1 MNRFVKKNM
10 MLIIVVSLSSVA
22 AIALLVWTAIEHS
35 RMTAYI
41 NQVNKLRKDIGV
53 LVSKKPAPVDENK
66 PRIQQDIETY
76 SKAADAIERA
86 FNDPLLPALEQF
98 IRVVQYNDPEKKAV
112 RAISLPEFKELF
124 FAAWDKVD
132 SANVADQGI
141 TFKVFQQHFPNWRN
155 AMNKFKEEA
164 EKATTEP
171 ITDQSVDE
179 VFLTALGVPRTMQG
193 KPELLSRF
201 MADFRYKLLDMLS
214 NGKVTVGNVDAGNF
228 SFRQQDVFQPEEYP
242 LVARN
247 WDIIGDIV
255 SKIVEAKV
263 KSLNGFYKRTVA
275 GETVGDYQ
283 VYNFTFEVEGSLESI
298 RKLVSL
304 LDQAYLAGNR
314 VYVVRAVF
322 LYAAEDQAK
331 QLFMPV
337 SAASGTEGQNGEVG
351 LMPPGMQQ
359 PGALQPGVMPGM
371 PQPQL
376 QGRGRGRRGNIS
388 RPMEIDRPQT
398 EEEQRAQLEE
408 ARRKWLENEK
418 KKPFY
423 ERMGYGNILVGANND
438 CQAQITV
445 EYVILNKK
453 Q

>member
-10 MLIIVVSLSSVA
+10 ILIIVISLSSVA

-35 RMTAYI
+35 RMSAYI
-41 NQVNKLRKDIGV
+41 NQVNKLREDIGV

-66 PRIQQDIETY
+66 PRIRQDIETY

-86 FNDPLLPALEQF
+86 FNDPLLPALEEF
-98 IRVVQYNDPEKKAV
+98 IKVVRYRDPEKKAN
-112 RAISLPEFKELF
+112 RPISLAEFKTLF
-124 FAAWDKVD
+124 FEEWNKVD
-132 SANVADQGI
+132 AANVAQQGI
-141 TFKVFQQHFPNWRN
+141 TFKVFQQRFPNWRD
-155 AMNKFKEEA
+155 AMLEFKKLA

-201 MADFRYKLLDMLS
+201 MTDYRYKLLDMLS
-214 NGKVTVGNVDAGNF
+214 AGKITVGNVEAGNF
-228 SFRQQDVFQPEEYP
+228 SFTQQDVFQPEEYP
-242 LVARN
+242 QVARN

-255 SKIVEAKV
+255 SKMVEAKV

-275 GETVGDYQ
+275 GEAVGDYQ

-304 LDQAYLAGNR
+304 LDQSYLKGNR

-322 LYAAEDQAK
+322 LYAVEDQAK
-331 QLFMPV
+331 LLFMPA
-337 SAASGTEGQNGEVG
+337 SAVPGMEGQNGEDG
-351 LMPPGMQQ
+351 FMPPGRPGMPDMRQPGMPGMQQ
-359 PGALQPGVMPGM
+359 PQF
-371 PQPQL
+371 
-376 QGRGRGRRGNIS
+376 QGRGRGRRGNIQ
-388 RPMEIDRPQT
+388 RPMESDRQMT

-408 ARRKWLENEK
+408 ARKKWLEAEK

-423 ERMGYGNILVGANND
+423 ERIGYGNTLVGANSD

-445 EYVILNKK
+445 EYVILNKN
-453 Q
+453 